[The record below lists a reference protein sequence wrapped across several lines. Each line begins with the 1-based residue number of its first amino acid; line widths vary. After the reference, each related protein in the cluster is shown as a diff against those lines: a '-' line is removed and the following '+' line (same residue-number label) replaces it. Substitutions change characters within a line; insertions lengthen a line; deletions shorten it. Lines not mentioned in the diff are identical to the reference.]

1 MLVFLIIAALVV
13 ALGGAAAGAVA
24 FGNERKRRRIGG
36 GGEQHALPAVSGDT
50 FVERGLRDLRVGD
63 VLTLDG
69 KDFLCEGVVNYD
81 EDGHRW
87 SGARLVD
94 GKDVAWCI
102 VGIER
107 IGTAAVRLLYN
118 DETDVAGY
126 PPEVLVIGDVRFTLD
141 KRGNA
146 TCKLVGDLGTLTGVK
161 QSRPEGTVERC
172 RWWLYAS
179 SGDDT
184 AIVEQWG
191 ADYRVLR
198 GKKVAGDTIDLI
210 PGS

>member
-1 MLVFLIIAALVV
+1 MLAILIIAALIV

-24 FGNERKRRRIGG
+24 FGNERRKRLAG
-36 GGEQHALPAVSGDT
+36 GGEPRALPAAGDT
-50 FVERGLRDLRVGD
+50 LPERGLRDLRVGD
-63 VLTLDG
+63 VVTIDG
-69 KDFLCEGVVNYD
+69 KDLLCEGVINYD

-87 SGARLVD
+87 VGARLVD
-94 GKDVAWCI
+94 GKEITWCI

-107 IGTAAVRLLYN
+107 VGTAAVRLLKP
-118 DETDVAGY
+118 DDTDVAGY

-146 TCKLVGDLGTLTGVK
+146 TCKLHGDLGNLLGAKAT
-161 QSRPEGTVERC
+161 RPEGSVERC

-179 SGDDT
+179 PGDDT

-198 GKKVAGDTIDLI
+198 GKKAAGDTIDLI